1 MLTINLLNSYTD
13 DDDDDDAHWIP
24 AFCLT
29 QENRVR
35 VYDQHRGRVVKS
47 SNLI

>member
-1 MLTINLLNSYTD
+1 MLTINFVNSYTD
-13 DDDDDDAHWIP
+13 DDDDDAHRVP
-24 AFCLT
+24 TFCLM

-35 VYDQHRGRVVKS
+35 VYDQHGGQVVED